1 MNKDEKDL
9 VQKLGKIISVEKIC
23 NSNIKNV
30 LEGEFNYNK
39 KNIKVYV
46 IGGSLHIEKKK
57 IEVKIVG
64 IIELEDSDEK
74 RIVAVEKENN
84 NIKSYSQITG
94 MFYNVYELKKAKFK
108 CLYEKTAGVIIYMLK
123 NGEPYYLVI
132 YSKKNFSGFPK
143 GHVEF
148 GETEEVTAKRE
159 ALEEVGV
166 KVELKPNFK
175 SSISYTVFDTPIQK
189 EVIFFLGEM
198 KDNTEINIDTNEIN
212 NYEIVNYEQAKYILN
227 DELMDV
233 LTKAKKYIENMYDIE

>member
-9 VQKLGKIISVEKIC
+9 VQKLGEIISVDKIC
-23 NSNIKNV
+23 YSNIKNV
-30 LEGEFNYNK
+30 LEGEFGYNNK
-39 KNIKVYV
+39 KIKVYV
-46 IGGSLHIEKKK
+46 IGSNLHIEKKK

-64 IIELEDSDEK
+64 VIELKENDEK

-84 NIKSYSQITG
+84 NLKSYLQITG
-94 MFYNVYELKKAKFK
+94 VFYNVDELKKAKFK
-108 CLYEKTAGVIIYMLK
+108 CLYETSVGVIIYMIK

-159 ALEEVGV
+159 ALEEVGI

-198 KDNTEINIDTNEIN
+198 KENTEINIDTNEIS
-212 NYEIVNYEQAKYILN
+212 NYEIVTYEQAKFILN

-233 LTKAKKYIENMYDIE
+233 LTKAKKYIENMEL